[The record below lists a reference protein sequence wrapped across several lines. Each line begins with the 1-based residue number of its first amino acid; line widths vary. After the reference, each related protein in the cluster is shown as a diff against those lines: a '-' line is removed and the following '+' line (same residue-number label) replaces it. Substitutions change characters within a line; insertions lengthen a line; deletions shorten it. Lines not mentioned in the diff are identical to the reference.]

1 MNHTMTDEPAI
12 FVPGEN
18 EITPV
23 ESITNQREN
32 EITPVESITNQREMT
47 STTITPEPSH
57 PNKRRL

>member
-12 FVPGEN
+12 FVPG
-18 EITPV
+18 
-23 ESITNQREN
+23 EN